1 MTALTNMIRIHR
13 WILDE
18 KQQRLAEIQRFAER
32 MHEDLRRLEDHMEA
46 EQAAAKTSFEG
57 TVAYATFYSAAL
69 ERRRRLQATIENL
82 DRQVEAARDEVQAAF
97 EELKK
102 FELARNRLDKQEAE
116 RRQRLEQLTLDEV
129 GANLYRRNRTAD
141 GSEGA

>member
-1 MTALTNMIRIHR
+1 MSALASMIRVHS

-18 KQQRLAEIQRFAER
+18 KRQRLAEIQSFAER
-32 MHEDLRRLEDHMEA
+32 MHDDLRRLEAHMEA
-46 EQAAAKTSFEG
+46 EQAAARESFDG

-69 ERRRRLQATIENL
+69 ERRRRLEATIANL
-82 DRQVEAARDEVQAAF
+82 DQQVEAARDEVQAAF

-102 FELARNRLDKQEAE
+102 YELARDRLDRQETQ

-129 GANLYRRNRTAD
+129 GASLYRRSRSAG
-141 GSEGA
+141 GSDA